1 MNGANEVLV
10 DMFLHGMI
18 RFTDIQ
24 DTLEKIL
31 DEHVP
36 KFNLDLEGVLEEDKK
51 IREYVRNL
59 LGDNE
64 LEGNKG

>member
-1 MNGANEVLV
+1 MLV
-10 DMFLHGMI
+10 DMFLHGKI